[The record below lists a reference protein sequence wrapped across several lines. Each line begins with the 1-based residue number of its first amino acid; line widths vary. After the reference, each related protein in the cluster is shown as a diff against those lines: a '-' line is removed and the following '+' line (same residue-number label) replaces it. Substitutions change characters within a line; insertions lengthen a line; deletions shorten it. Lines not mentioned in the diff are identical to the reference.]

1 MLLMKMDAGQS
12 WGDFHFLNTAF
23 ADVVTASIST
33 GQQTQWIRPSLV
45 RFSYRNKSNRDR
57 DRSIDVTV
65 QALNG
70 LSVDYA
76 VPFPLAYIFHPCM
89 VQNYGEIFV
98 FLLQTK
104 RAKNVLERIL
114 VRGEAAR
121 HELKPFYAVRGRLS
135 WFIK

>member
-1 MLLMKMDAGQS
+1 MDAQQP

-23 ADVVTASIST
+23 ADVVAASVST

-45 RFSYRNKSNRDR
+45 RFSYRNNGNRDR
-57 DRSIDVTV
+57 DKTIDLTV

-76 VPFPLAYIFHPCM
+76 VPFPLAYIFQPRV
-89 VQNYGEIFV
+89 VQVYCDIFV
-98 FLLQTK
+98 FLLQAK
-104 RAKNVLERIL
+104 RAKSVLERIL

-121 HELKPFYAVRGRLS
+121 HELQPYYAVRGRLS